1 MTHALCRLSFLLL
14 AAICGGFGCFVI
26 GTSLEATGLTA
37 SAGLPL
43 ALAGA
48 LAYVAGA
55 R

>member
-1 MTHALCRLSFLLL
+1 MTSALCRLSFLLI
-14 AAICGGFGCFVI
+14 AAICGGFGFFIV
-26 GTSLEATGLTA
+26 GASLEATGLFA
-37 SAGLPL
+37 SAGVPL